1 MDNTRQQ
8 KIARQIQR
16 DVAEILQ
23 KDAADL
29 ARGSLLRVTAVR
41 ISPDLAYSKIYVSV
55 FPFDRKDQVLAALG
69 DKTWM
74 IRKLLGARIR
84 NQLKIVPE
92 IEFFLDDSLEYID
105 NIDQLLHGQKRD

>member
-1 MDNTRQQ
+1 MENTRQQ

-29 ARGSLLRVTAVR
+29 VRGSLVTVTAVR

-74 IRKLLGARIR
+74 VRKLLGARIR